1 MAAKHVDRREVQ
13 EKLLGM
19 MQYLQESGLL
29 IADRE
34 DMEINGEPQ
43 PSSLILG
50 AAACCL
56 RNVVVSFVG
65 PPGTAK
71 TSYMKLLGRY
81 FAGEDIPVIPGHPE
95 QTEEKM
101 IARPKVNKKFLED
114 GVMDPNWT
122 KWVKS
127 KIKGVDEVNG
137 MPPRLQGVLQRYF
150 AEGKFDYSGAETD
163 RDGDIVLTTM
173 NPSGERTFPLDDAFK
188 DRLMVTVPFYTPTSG
203 GLKQIRERP
212 DKRMG
217 ESSGYW
223 ELVEKMG
230 TLTPDEFDALPRFVG
245 QTELD
250 PDAGLFID
258 MLVQEL
264 AYCKRAEQQ
273 DKGQGR
279 IAPVQI
285 CSVGG
290 KGNECEFGGDT
301 DYVCKMYRQS
311 ASPRVEMDLN
321 AISKAAAFVLGE
333 EKADI
338 RHVKAVAKYVIA
350 GRLTP
355 TPSKFDVAPYYGNN
369 VLQYANDVVEAVS
382 KRFEKKKEIMT
393 NYSPEALT
401 KRFGE
406 EPIDVSKVKPE
417 LEGMKDP
424 LAMEYI
430 LVLEQMQ
437 KHDVAE
443 AASATNKA

>member
-1 MAAKHVDRREVQ
+1 MAKKVDRREVQ

-50 AAACCL
+50 TAACCM

-81 FAGEDIPVIPGHPE
+81 FSGEDIPIIAGHPE
-95 QTEEKM
+95 QTEEKI
-101 IARPKVNKKFLED
+101 IARPKVNKKFLEE
-114 GVMDPNWT
+114 GVMEPNWT
-122 KWVKS
+122 TWVDS
-127 KIKGVDEVNG
+127 IIKGIDEVNG
-137 MPPRLQGVLQRYF
+137 LPPRVQGLLQRYF
-150 AEGKFDYSGAETD
+150 AEGKFDYSGVEKD
-163 RDGDIVLTTM
+163 RDGDIALTTM

-217 ESSGYW
+217 ESSEYR

-230 TLTPDEFDALPRFVG
+230 SLTPDEFEALPMFVG

-264 AYCKRAEQQ
+264 SYCKRAEMQ

-285 CSVGG
+285 CGVGG

-301 DYVCKMYRQS
+301 GYVCKRYRQS
-311 ASPRVEMDLN
+311 ASPRVEMDLK

-333 EKADI
+333 DKADI
-338 RHVKAVAKYVIA
+338 KHVKAVAKYVLT

-355 TPSKFDVAPYYGNN
+355 VQATFDVGPYYGNN
-369 VLQYANDVVEAVS
+369 TLKYADDVVEEVS
-382 KRFEKKKEIMT
+382 KRFETKKEIMT
-393 NYSPEALT
+393 GYSMEALT

-406 EPIDVSKVKPE
+406 GNIDFETVKNE
-417 LEGMKDP
+417 LDGKKDP
-424 LAMEYI
+424 LAREYV
-430 LVLEQMQ
+430 LVLEQIR
-437 KHDVAE
+437 KHDLAE
-443 AASATNKA
+443 AESTGA

>member
-1 MAAKHVDRREVQ
+1 
-13 EKLLGM
+13 
-19 MQYLQESGLL
+19 MQYLQDSGLL

-34 DMEINGEPQ
+34 DMEINGETQ

-50 AAACCL
+50 TAACCM

-81 FAGEDIPVIPGHPE
+81 FSGEDIPIIAGHPE

-101 IARPKVNKKFLED
+101 IARPKVNKEFLED
-114 GVMDPNWT
+114 GVMKPNWT
-122 KWVKS
+122 KWVDS
-127 KIKGVDEVNG
+127 TIKGIDEVNG
-137 MPPRLQGVLQRYF
+137 LPPRVQGLLQRYF
-150 AEGKFDYSGAETD
+150 AEGKFDYSGVEKD

-217 ESSGYW
+217 ESSKYK
-223 ELVEKMG
+223 ELVENMG
-230 TLTPDEFDALPRFVG
+230 HLTRDEFDALPKFIS

-258 MLVQEL
+258 LLVQEL
-264 AYCKRAEQQ
+264 AYCKRAEMH

-279 IAPVQI
+279 ISPPQI
-285 CSVGG
+285 CEAGG
-290 KGNECEFGGDT
+290 TGNHCEFGGDT
-301 DYVCKMYRQS
+301 EYVCKKYRQAS
-311 ASPRVEMDLN
+311 SPRVEMDLN

-350 GRLTP
+350 GRLNPVQST
-355 TPSKFDVAPYYGNN
+355 FDVSPYYGNN
-369 VLQYANDVVEAVS
+369 VLRYANDVVEAVS
-382 KRFEKKKEIMT
+382 KRFDKKKEIIT
-393 NYSPEALT
+393 NYSLGALT

-406 EPIDVSKVKPE
+406 EPIDFGKVKGE
-417 LEGMKDP
+417 LEEMKDP
-424 LAMEYI
+424 LAQEYI
-430 LVLEQMQ
+430 LMLGQLQ
-437 KHDVAE
+437 KHDLAKAV
-443 AASATNKA
+443 NKA

>member
-1 MAAKHVDRREVQ
+1 MVAKQQHVDRREVQ

-34 DMEINGEPQ
+34 DMDINGEPQ
-43 PSSLILG
+43 PASLILG
-50 AAACCL
+50 TAACCM

-81 FAGEDIPVIPGHPE
+81 FAGEDIPIIPGHPE

-101 IARPKVNKKFLED
+101 IARPKVNDKFLKD
-114 GVMDPNWT
+114 GIMDPNWT

-203 GLKQIRERP
+203 GLKQIRDRP

-217 ESSGYW
+217 ESSGYR

-230 TLTPDEFDALPRFVG
+230 TLTSDEFDALPRLVG

-264 AYCKRAEQQ
+264 SYCKRAEQQ

-279 IAPVQI
+279 IAPIQI
-285 CSVGG
+285 CSIGG
-290 KGNECEFGGDT
+290 TSNQCEFGGET
-301 DYVCKMYRQS
+301 GYVCKKYRQS
-311 ASPRVEMDLN
+311 ASPRVEMDLS
-321 AISKAAAFVLGE
+321 AISKAAAFVLGDE
-333 EKADI
+333 RAEMK
-338 RHVKAVAKYVIA
+338 HVKAVAKYVLA

-355 TPSKFDVAPYYGNN
+355 VPSTFEVAPYYGNN
-369 VLQYANDVVEAVS
+369 VLQYANDVVEDVS

-393 NYSPEALT
+393 RYNIKALEE
-401 KRFGE
+401 RFGE
-406 EPIDVSKVKPE
+406 GKINFDVVRNE
-417 LEGMKDP
+417 LQEEKDP
-424 LAMEYI
+424 LAQEYI

-437 KHDVAE
+437 KHDLAE
-443 AASATNKA
+443 AASKA

>member
-1 MAAKHVDRREVQ
+1 MAKKVDRREVQ

-34 DMEINGEPQ
+34 DMDINGEPQ
-43 PSSLILG
+43 PASLILG
-50 AAACCL
+50 TAACCM

-81 FAGEDIPVIPGHPE
+81 FSGEDIPIIAGHPE

-122 KWVKS
+122 TWVDS
-127 KIKGVDEVNG
+127 IIKGIDEVNG
-137 MPPRLQGVLQRYF
+137 LPPRVQGLLQRYF
-150 AEGKFDYSGAETD
+150 AEGKFDYSGVEKD

-217 ESSGYW
+217 ESSKYK
-223 ELVEKMG
+223 ELVETMG
-230 TLTPDEFDALPRFVG
+230 SLTRDEFDALPTLVS

-258 MLVQEL
+258 LLVQEL
-264 AYCKRAEQQ
+264 AYCKRAEMH

-279 IAPVQI
+279 ISPPQI
-285 CSVGG
+285 CEAGG
-290 KGNECEFGGDT
+290 TGNHCEFGGDT
-301 DYVCKMYRQS
+301 EYVCKKYRQS

-321 AISKAAAFVLGE
+321 AISKAAAFVLGD
-333 EKADI
+333 EKADM

-355 TPSKFDVAPYYGNN
+355 VQSTFAVSPYYGNN

-382 KRFEKKKEIMT
+382 KRFEKKKEIIT
-393 NYSPEALT
+393 NYSAEALT

-406 EPIDVSKVKPE
+406 EPIDFSKVKSD
-417 LEGMKDP
+417 LEEMKDP
-424 LAMEYI
+424 LAQEYI

-437 KHDVAE
+437 KHDLAE
-443 AASATNKA
+443 AATNKA

>member
-1 MAAKHVDRREVQ
+1 
-13 EKLLGM
+13 

-43 PSSLILG
+43 PASLILG
-50 AAACCL
+50 TAACCL

-81 FAGEDIPVIPGHPE
+81 FSGEDIPIVPGHPE

-101 IARPKVNKKFLED
+101 IARPKVNDKFLKE
-114 GVMDPNWT
+114 GVLEPNWT
-122 KWVKS
+122 AWVGA
-127 KIKGVDEVNG
+127 KIKGIDEVNG
-137 MPPRLQGVLQRYF
+137 LPPRLQGVLQRYL
-150 AEGKFDYSGAETD
+150 AEGKFNYSGVEKD

-188 DRLMVTVPFYTPTSG
+188 DRLMVTVPFYTPTVG
-203 GLKQIRERP
+203 GLRQIRERP
-212 DKRMG
+212 DRRMG
-217 ESSGYW
+217 GASKYG
-223 ELVEKMG
+223 ELVENMG
-230 TLTPDEFDALPRFVG
+230 SLTNEEFEALPRFVNE
-245 QTELD
+245 TELD

-264 AYCKRAEQQ
+264 SYCKRAEKQ

-279 IAPVQI
+279 IAPPQI
-285 CSVGG
+285 CSAGG

-301 DYVCKMYRQS
+301 GYVCKRYRQP

-321 AISKAAAFVLGE
+321 AVAKAAAFVLGA

-355 TPSKFDVAPYYGNN
+355 VQAAFEVAPYYGNN
-369 VLQYANDVVEAVS
+369 VLRYADDVVEEVS
-382 KRFEKKKEIMT
+382 KRFDKKKEIMA
-393 NYSPEALT
+393 NYGMDALT

-406 EPIDVSKVKPE
+406 GNINFETVRSE
-417 LEGMKDP
+417 LEGEKDP
-424 LAMEYI
+424 LAREYVM
-430 LVLEQMQ
+430 VLEQIK

-443 AASATNKA
+443 TASGKT